1 MRYAGNWMTAVDD
14 RILEYLSEHESGSP
28 TKMKREGPIR
38 YSRQQVHRRCKKL
51 AEEGLVKDLGNG
63 VYIITDDG
71 EAYLDGRLDTEND
84 EPLKV
89 IINQD
94 YTARIDELRDE
105 AADDTSDYG
114 SSAFRFLQI
123 LENLK

>member
-51 AEEGLVKDLGNG
+51 AENGLIRDLGNG
-63 VYIITDDG
+63 VYMITEDG
-71 EAYLDGRLDTEND
+71 EAYLEGHLDTENW
-84 EPLKV
+84 K
-89 IINQD
+89 
-94 YTARIDELRDE
+94 YIDENGEEVDNTPTE
-105 AADDTSDYG
+105 DSGTG
-114 SSAFRFLQI
+114 H
-123 LENLK
+123 

>member
-51 AEEGLVKDLGNG
+51 AENGLVKDLGNG
-63 VYIITDDG
+63 VYMITDDG
-71 EAYLDGRLDTEND
+71 EAYLDGRLDTENWTYIKD
-84 EPLKV
+84 DSNCVEEEGPT
-89 IINQD
+89 D
-94 YTARIDELRDE
+94 DE
-105 AADDTSDYG
+105 ALNGDAT
-114 SSAFRFLQI
+114 
-123 LENLK
+123 